1 MFRNISVVDNQHT
14 FGISIGD
21 PLQHTINVNINNC
34 LFENIRTNNTA
45 PIYFVTNRY
54 GVYKVSNSTFYN
66 NYGQAGAVAV
76 IGKIDMRNNIF
87 YNPDGAR
94 EIYMLNAIPQANFIG
109 RLDFDYNNIL
119 GGFTGIH
126 NPDHR
131 NTLIYGSNNSSAD
144 PMFAGTTAGGP
155 DYLRLA
161 QGSPC
166 IDSGTPDITGLE
178 LLPYDLAGNW
188 RVWNGRIDMGC
199 YEYGSEP
206 WVSNDDPVVPP
217 SLSGL
222 SLYNYPN
229 PFNPSTTIAYQIPE
243 TGNVRLEIYN
253 MKGQKVRTL
262 VNEQKYSGSHS
273 VLWNGTDQS
282 GRSVVSGVYFY
293 RLVTDNKTLSK
304 RMLLLK

>member
-1 MFRNISVVDNQHT
+1 
-14 FGISIGD
+14 
-21 PLQHTINVNINNC
+21 
-34 LFENIRTNNTA
+34 
-45 PIYFVTNRY
+45 
-54 GVYKVSNSTFYN
+54 
-66 NYGQAGAVAV
+66 
-76 IGKIDMRNNIF
+76 
-87 YNPDGAR
+87 
-94 EIYMLNAIPQANFIG
+94 
-109 RLDFDYNNIL
+109 
-119 GGFTGIH
+119 
-126 NPDHR
+126 
-131 NTLIYGSNNSSAD
+131 
-144 PMFAGTTAGGP
+144 
-155 DYLRLA
+155 
-161 QGSPC
+161 
-166 IDSGTPDITGLE
+166 
-178 LLPYDLAGNW
+178 
-188 RVWNGRIDMGC
+188 MGC

-282 GRSVVSGVYFY
+282 GRSVVSGVSFY